1 MYLAVQFAN
10 SFDVVVVLS
19 LTLSPSLSPSLGQ
32 DVYLAVQFA
41 NSFDAVAVLVDE
53 EGAVARARSPSNS

>member
-1 MYLAVQFAN
+1 MLLR
-10 SFDVVVVLS
+10 SSLS
-19 LTLSPSLSPSLGQ
+19 LSLSRSLGQ

-53 EGAVARARSPSNS
+53 EGAVARARSPSIC

>member
-1 MYLAVQFAN
+1 MQFAN
-10 SFDVVVVLS
+10 SFDVVAVLS
-19 LTLSPSLSPSLGQ
+19 LTLSRSLGQ

-53 EGAVARARSPSNS
+53 EGAVARARSPSIC